1 MTWAYQKDCTHS
13 SFPNYN
19 SDQMTMYN
27 SIISVTQKKIA
38 ANANF
43 ALIIPSGTAV
53 QNSRTSLLG
62 DTITRDGYH
71 MSYDYGRYLTG
82 LMFIKTITGL
92 SVDHITF
99 VPSGVSELQRNIAVE
114 SVNNAA
120 DTPFAVTEST
130 YHTLSLNEAYYQ
142 LSLDW
147 TPCAYWKCTDATKY
161 NKLITDA
168 SNSMN
173 FLPPL
178 DLLGRIF
185 LWVRLLYWPRGGNI
199 VPMVG

>member
-1 MTWAYQKDCTHS
+1 LESTYNEDLTTLVNYVKRRSRAKLVWHMTWAYQKDCTHS

-71 MSYDYGRYLTG
+71 QQQYLA
-82 LMFIKTITGL
+82 
-92 SVDHITF
+92 
-99 VPSGVSELQRNIAVE
+99 E
-114 SVNNAA
+114 
-120 DTPFAVTEST
+120 
-130 YHTLSLNEAYYQ
+130 
-142 LSLDW
+142 
-147 TPCAYWKCTDATKY
+147 
-161 NKLITDA
+161 KLH
-168 SNSMN
+168 
-173 FLPPL
+173 
-178 DLLGRIF
+178 G
-185 LWVRLLYWPRGGNI
+185 
-199 VPMVG
+199 